1 MLSLD
6 TKLKDLMIKIK
17 SSLEE
22 ILFGFILFI
31 LAISGLFM
39 ALFLR
44 SLNLNGGIITSTS
57 LITEILSI
65 TLCYIIFNKKYLK
78 EKSESQKREKGK
90 K

>member
-1 MLSLD
+1 VLSLD

-17 SSLEE
+17 SSLDE

-44 SLNLNGGIITSTS
+44 SLNLNGGIIISTS

-65 TLCYIIFNKKYLK
+65 ILLYIIFNKKYLK
-78 EKSESQKREKGK
+78 EKPESQKREKGK